1 MSGRRLTLC
10 RAGKKIGG
18 VCAGLARFLDVDPT
32 LVRIVWLALALTP
45 PGAGAIAYVAAW
57 LIMPNE
63 ETAAP
68 PAASTGSSQPVYS

>member
-45 PGAGAIAYVAAW
+45 P
-57 LIMPNE
+57 
-63 ETAAP
+63 
-68 PAASTGSSQPVYS
+68 